1 MNGSQVIVSQSL
13 NNSWGQNDNTIGKT
27 LVIW

>member
-13 NNSWGQNDNTIGKT
+13 SKSWDQYDNTIGKT